1 MPLRLLLLRISETI
15 IERKSM
21 IKFPRVILDENITWR
36 AHINTVET
44 KITKSIGLLY
54 KARQCTAKK
63 CNSYFKKK
71 NT

>member
-1 MPLRLLLLRISETI
+1 
-15 IERKSM
+15 M
-21 IKFPRVILDENITWR
+21 IKFPRVILDENISWR
-36 AHINTVET
+36 AHINTVEP

-54 KARQCTAKK
+54 KARPCTAKK